1 MDTKRVISALT
12 SAIDLAEKTGSVL
25 VKTTPDVAKAAVE
38 MLKVQPVRCRD
49 CKRVEICCRRPTDDP
64 DWFCA
69 DGVKKDG

>member
-12 SAIDLAEKTGSVL
+12 SAIDLAEKTGGVL

-38 MLKVQPVRCRD
+38 MLAGLVRCKN
-49 CKRVEICCRRPTDDP
+49 CKRVEVCCRRPGDDP

-69 DGVKKDG
+69 DGVRKDI